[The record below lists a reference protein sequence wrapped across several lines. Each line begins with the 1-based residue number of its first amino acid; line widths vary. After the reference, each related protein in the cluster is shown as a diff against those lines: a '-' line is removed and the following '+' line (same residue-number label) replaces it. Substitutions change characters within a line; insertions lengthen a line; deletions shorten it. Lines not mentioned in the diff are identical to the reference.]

1 MADPVD
7 EAMREVEA
15 YCESRVP
22 QDLQDEL
29 RIECTRRGSSITILE
44 RRPPWKPD
52 LSAQW
57 SEIKVAQLR
66 YEESA
71 GTWSLHCS
79 DSGGRWHLF
88 DDVRPSRTVEPLLA
102 VVEADPTGIFWG

>member
-1 MADPVD
+1 MADAVD
-7 EAMREVEA
+7 EAMPAVQT

-22 QDLQDEL
+22 PDLRNEI

-52 LSAQW
+52 LGTEW
-57 SEIKVAQLR
+57 SETTVAQLR
-66 YEESA
+66 YEHSA
-71 GTWSLHCS
+71 GGWSLYCA
-79 DSGGRWHLF
+79 DSRGRWHVF
-88 DDVRPSRTVEPLLA
+88 DDVRPSKTVEPLLA

>member
-1 MADPVD
+1 VHAARQFDH
-7 EAMREVEA
+7 
-15 YCESRVP
+15 
-22 QDLQDEL
+22 DLGA
-29 RIECTRRGSSITILE
+29 TPSLE
-44 RRPPWKPD
+44 PD
-52 LSAQW
+52 LSCEW

-66 YEESA
+66 YEDSA

-79 DSGGRWHLF
+79 DSGGRWHVF

>member
-1 MADPVD
+1 VADVVD
-7 EAMREVEA
+7 EAMRAVQT

-22 QDLQDEL
+22 QDLRDEL
-29 RIECTRRGSSITILE
+29 RIECTRHGKSITILE

-52 LSAQW
+52 LSSAW
-57 SEIKVAQLR
+57 SETKVAQLR
-66 YEESA
+66 YEDSA

-79 DSGGRWHLF
+79 DSGGRWHVF
-88 DDVRPSRTVEPLLA
+88 DDVGPSRAVEPLLA